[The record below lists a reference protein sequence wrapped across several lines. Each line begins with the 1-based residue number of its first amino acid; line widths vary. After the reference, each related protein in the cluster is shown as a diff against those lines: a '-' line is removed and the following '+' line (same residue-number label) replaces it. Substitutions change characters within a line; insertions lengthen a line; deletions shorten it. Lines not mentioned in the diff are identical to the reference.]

1 MGRSR
6 AHVLTGS
13 LSHSGGGMRD
23 RREGQVSGAGGRVG
37 CPGGHR
43 AGAWNGFAVGL
54 KPCPRGWGSGRAS
67 LLRSRVPAD
76 LWVAPIRSETSR
88 VRFHSSA
95 GGLKSLGAHPH
106 LSCTQSVC
114 VCVHVCACV
123 RVCVEWGAVG
133 GHRRLGCFLQP
144 PRGRLGLDRSPGH
157 GRPTSGLAL
166 ARLGAEAR
174 CGTVTP
180 NPWVHRA
187 PHPTPPAR
195 VFITDLGAVTSVCD
209 L

>member
-1 MGRSR
+1 MLERVCARSPFRRCLEAASLGAPRPHGRCRRLLVGRSR

-114 VCVHVCACV
+114 VCACVCMCACV
-123 RVCVEWGAVG
+123 CRVG
-133 GHRRLGCFLQP
+133 GSG
-144 PRGRLGLDRSPGH
+144 RSPEA
-157 GRPTSGLAL
+157 GLLPA
-166 ARLGAEAR
+166 
-174 CGTVTP
+174 TP
-180 NPWVHRA
+180 QGPPWIGQVPWPRA
-187 PHPTPPAR
+187 PHLRPGSGQAR
-195 VFITDLGAVTSVCD
+195 G
-209 L
+209 